1 MSSEIYNYVQNSLK
15 KKEIDYKNKFWKL
28 EDDDQ
33 VKAVTGICFTFGVLL
48 VVGLFSNLVHC
59 VKILKFCL

>member
-48 VVGLFSNLVHC
+48 VV
-59 VKILKFCL
+59 